1 MSGVQII
8 GQMDNVKDHTYES
21 ANRIYSRGGQC
32 PTIPTGAGGGH
43 LPKTIRKVSVLGGVS
58 DAQWG
63 KQFRQQYR
71 VIDPKGLSYAI
82 SATAIPI
89 MTPRKV

>member
-1 MSGVQII
+1 MPYDTYGRGWRTSS
-8 GQMDNVKDHTYES
+8 KDDTQGKC
-21 ANRIYSRGGQC
+21 I
-32 PTIPTGAGGGH
+32 
-43 LPKTIRKVSVLGGVS
+43 GGVS